1 MTLAQ
6 SEPKI
11 LYRIAPDAQAI
22 FCRRRHQ
29 PSRPTRVLPFVQEWP
44 CPRALS
50 WLARAFSPSASASVC
65 APVARSRSA
74 RLWRAR
80 FVFGCSGPSAFPK
93 IASTRSWSCRAPA
106 KSPFCLSRMAKA
118 RSGSGMLGA
127 KHLFAD
133 RQRALGERL
142 RLRKLALGVQ
152 QVGEVIE
159 DQWRIGMLR
168 TECPLANRKRALVER
183 PRSLN
188 IALRGERVGEVVKP
202 RCLLRYVPSG
212 PEVYRRGSCECSPY
226 RDARGRAP
234 MTALV
239 KITLFS
245 VVLVAC
251 APGSV
256 VALPACVYPAIRDGW
271 PTGDSNPPRPGDPG
285 KVAILCSR

>member
-106 KSPFCLSRMAKA
+106 KSPFCLSRMARLLRLVAVAGCSGPSTFSRIASA
-118 RSGSGMLGA
+118 RSVSDCAFGSSP
-127 KHLFAD
+127 
-133 RQRALGERL
+133 
-142 RLRKLALGVQ
+142 
-152 QVGEVIE
+152 
-159 DQWRIGMLR
+159 W
-168 TECPLANRKRALVER
+168 
-183 PRSLN
+183 
-188 IALRGERVGEVVKP
+188 
-202 RCLLRYVPSG
+202 
-212 PEVYRRGSCECSPY
+212 ECS
-226 RDARGRAP
+226 RSAK
-234 MTALV
+234 L
-239 KITLFS
+239 
-245 VVLVAC
+245 
-251 APGSV
+251 
-256 VALPACVYPAIRDGW
+256 
-271 PTGDSNPPRPGDPG
+271 
-285 KVAILCSR
+285 SRISGV